1 MFQRGV
7 GGMGTV
13 AGVQQQKQQRIC
25 SELASTVLYKAGQ
38 RWKAGAL
45 RSRVGEVLRLLY
57 TSVRDLEAFVMAK
70 SLISTGPAREPE
82 MHMKSDEKW
91 SLHWA
96 GEGFL
101 RIELRQ
107 VHTIR
112 PDTRLLEHLQDPVQR
127 CTWRIGTA
135 RAILDQDDVFELF
148 ISERSE
154 TSCAPILW
162 LNH

>member
-1 MFQRGV
+1 
-7 GGMGTV
+7 
-13 AGVQQQKQQRIC
+13 
-25 SELASTVLYKAGQ
+25 
-38 RWKAGAL
+38 
-45 RSRVGEVLRLLY
+45 
-57 TSVRDLEAFVMAK
+57 
-70 SLISTGPAREPE
+70 
-82 MHMKSDEKW
+82 MHIKSDEKW
-91 SLHWA
+91 GLHWA

-107 VHTIR
+107 LHTIR